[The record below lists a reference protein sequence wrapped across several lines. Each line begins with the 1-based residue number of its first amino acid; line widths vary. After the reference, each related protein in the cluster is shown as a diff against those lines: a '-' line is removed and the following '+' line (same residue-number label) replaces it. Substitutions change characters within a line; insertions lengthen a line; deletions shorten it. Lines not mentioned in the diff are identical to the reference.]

1 MIMQSGGLK
10 KWGITLIPLLVF
22 IIGFTLFSSSFIYAN
37 EDGENEIKLNLS
49 QVVELALAKESN
61 VLDAQ
66 DNFEIAQSNLRLAQK
81 GKGFNP
87 IVEVSGDLSLV
98 GEADSN
104 LLVSVSDSLALNET
118 SSKLADQ
125 FQQADLEVKKA
136 QNTLENAQENA
147 KLKAITAYFE
157 VLKAEWTKEL
167 AQQTLEQAQILQSD
181 LENQYQLG
189 MASSL
194 DLLQAQQ
201 TVENSRINLDQS
213 EKSLLLK
220 KQQLNQMIGYALNTP
235 LVLAQDF
242 SYQPLGEELDQ
253 FTTEAL
259 SYHTDLKDLL
269 WQKEIETITL
279 KQIERDRR
287 AKVHL
292 IGSYVEENYS
302 VRFDLQS
309 PDWVL
314 DWKLTGQLA
323 ETEESFST
331 TTSQDPFTPSSTG
344 WGVGLEVTWIPFD
357 GGISQE
363 QKQQQQ
369 IILAQIERKLQALP
383 DSITLEVFEAYNL
396 FLQSDQAALTAQL
409 EKQIAEETYRLQQQQ
424 YQAGFITDRTLKESE
439 LAREKANLNYQKAI
453 YNYILS
459 KAQLYQVAGKKI
471 IIEEL

>member
-37 EDGENEIKLNLS
+37 EDGENEVKLNLS

-81 GKGFNP
+81 EKGFNP

-98 GEADSN
+98 GETDSN

-220 KQQLNQMIGYALNTP
+220 KQQLNQMIGYP
-235 LVLAQDF
+235 
-242 SYQPLGEELDQ
+242 
-253 FTTEAL
+253 
-259 SYHTDLKDLL
+259 
-269 WQKEIETITL
+269 
-279 KQIERDRR
+279 
-287 AKVHL
+287 
-292 IGSYVEENYS
+292 
-302 VRFDLQS
+302 
-309 PDWVL
+309 
-314 DWKLTGQLA
+314 
-323 ETEESFST
+323 
-331 TTSQDPFTPSSTG
+331 
-344 WGVGLEVTWIPFD
+344 
-357 GGISQE
+357 
-363 QKQQQQ
+363 
-369 IILAQIERKLQALP
+369 
-383 DSITLEVFEAYNL
+383 
-396 FLQSDQAALTAQL
+396 
-409 EKQIAEETYRLQQQQ
+409 
-424 YQAGFITDRTLKESE
+424 
-439 LAREKANLNYQKAI
+439 
-453 YNYILS
+453 
-459 KAQLYQVAGKKI
+459 
-471 IIEEL
+471 